1 MYFLHNQGLNQDFR
15 TQGAHDCS
23 KVCLVAIGFLNMNG
37 GGMTPYVLRGYAPDN
52 IAIHPDI
59 HV

>member
-1 MYFLHNQGLNQDFR
+1 MIAPNSF
-15 TQGAHDCS
+15 
-23 KVCLVAIGFLNMNG
+23 VVAIWFFKHECTG
-37 GGMTPYVLRGYAPDN
+37 GGQMTPCALHGYAPDN

>member
-1 MYFLHNQGLNQDFR
+1 MIAPNSF
-15 TQGAHDCS
+15 
-23 KVCLVAIGFLNMNG
+23 LVAIWFFKMNVLVV
-37 GGMTPYVLRGYAPDN
+37 GMTHCALHVYAPDN

>member
-1 MYFLHNQGLNQDFR
+1 MIAPNIFWGGH
-15 TQGAHDCS
+15 
-23 KVCLVAIGFLNMNG
+23 LVFKHECTGG
-37 GGMTPYVLRGYAPDN
+37 GGMTPCALRGYAPDN